1 MKDIRKFILEKH
13 DWWTDEDEQLI
24 SKNDLIKFAKKAL
37 KQTKLDPEEMQSQLG
52 QYKDPDD
59 LDDAYEGERLD
70 YCKFEDALADLLA
83 DDDKYGSKE
92 GDICDRLW
100 MHIWDFLDEL
110 R

>member
-1 MKDIRKFILEKH
+1 MKDIRQFISEKH
-13 DWWTDEDEQLI
+13 DWWTDKDEQLI
-24 SKNDLIKFAKKAL
+24 SKNDLIKFAKEAL
-37 KQTKLDPEEMQSQLG
+37 KQTKLDPEEMQSQLS
-52 QYKDPDD
+52 QYEDPDD

-70 YCKFEDALADLLA
+70 YCKFEDTLADLLA
-83 DDDKYGSKE
+83 DDDKYGGKE

>member
-1 MKDIRKFILEKH
+1 MKDIRKFILEKR
-13 DWWTDEDEQLI
+13 DWWIDEDEQLI

-37 KQTKLDPEEMQSQLG
+37 KQTKLDPEEMQNQLG
-52 QYKDPDD
+52 QYEDPDD

-70 YCKFEDALADLLA
+70 YCKFEDTLADLLA
-83 DDDKYGSKE
+83 DDDKYGGKE